1 MAITATY
8 GTIATT
14 PNSGRRSI
22 PSWRAGRCSGRVVR
36 SPSAVAMIVAGMVSP
51 IAPAVLRLRTSSDL
65 MSSDQK
71 HRWIL

>member
-1 MAITATY
+1 MAITAAY

-14 PNSGRRSI
+14 PNSGRRSTFV
-22 PSWRAGRCSGRVVR
+22 AGRPQFGPRCSIT
-36 SPSAVAMIVAGMVSP
+36 SSAVAMIVAGMVSP

-65 MSSDQK
+65 ISSDQK